1 VDLELYNCNFI
12 RPQIIEYIFDMCENC
27 VCVCVCVKER
37 GGTVEEEGERGENE
51 LVEKKIWIYMVS
63 NPL

>member
-1 VDLELYNCNFI
+1 
-12 RPQIIEYIFDMCENC
+12 MCENC